1 MFFTRSLGKNGL
13 VQAHHSCRI
22 ACRGYIT
29 AALHNGNA
37 KAPLHRFA
45 QKQSPNACLTHWS
58 SLQATPTKLRD
69 LCTVG
74 LDEGQR
80 IRHSSFL
87 RKELCVRLA
96 QSAAH
101 LHTLP
106 HGWSDKTLFKEIINS
121 HKDAIQALE
130 SCPCPE
136 AVSKDDEITKV
147 FDTIATEFK
156 TVGSVPEMLFG
167 LRELTAELNDQ
178 CQAIPYQVNKVL
190 TDFFTLRTGMRF
202 LIQHH
207 MESRQGRRFGYSGIL
222 QLNCNPAKVARAAAR
237 DSSNLCVAALGQ
249 APEVVIQGDTSETL
263 IYVPSVLQYMLT
275 EIIKNAC
282 RAVVERHAV
291 TGYDD
296 VLPPVV
302 CKIEGSP
309 DGLTIK
315 IRDEGT
321 GMSKRQ
327 LDRVW
332 DFLYTTYKDSAWHGH
347 TKEECAK
354 MDTQKAEKKGS
365 AALCGYGVGLPL
377 SRMYSRYFGGDIV
390 LSSTEG
396 SGTEVC
402 INLSR
407 SPVCSE
413 VLPEDFWLDQSYLH
427 SAPDMHATTG
437 GSVPMSL

>member
-1 MFFTRSLGKNGL
+1 MFFTRRLGKDGL
-13 VQAHHSCRI
+13 VQAAQVGRI

-29 AALHNGNA
+29 AALHNGSA
-37 KAPLHRFA
+37 KAPLRRFA
-45 QKQSPNACLTHWS
+45 PKQSLNACLTHWS

-106 HGWSDKTLFKEIINS
+106 YGWADKDPFKEIIS
-121 HKDAIQALE
+121 LHKDAIQALE

-136 AVSKDDEITKV
+136 AVSKDDEISNV
-147 FDTIATEFK
+147 FDTIAKQLK

-167 LRELTAELNDQ
+167 LRELIAELNDQ
-178 CQAIPYQVNKVL
+178 CQTIPYQVNKVL

-202 LIQHH
+202 LIQHV

-222 QLNCNPAKVARAAAR
+222 QLNCNPAKVAQAAAR
-237 DSSNLCVAALGQ
+237 DSSNLCQAALGQ
-249 APEVVIQGDTSETL
+249 VPEIKIEGDTSETL
-263 IYVPSVLQYMLT
+263 IYVPAVLQYMLT

-282 RAVVERHAV
+282 RAVVERHAA

-296 VLPPVV
+296 VLPPVL

-321 GMSKRQ
+321 GMSRHQ

-347 TKEECAK
+347 TKR
-354 MDTQKAEKKGS
+354 EKKGS
-365 AALCGYGVGLPL
+365 AALAGYGVGLPL
-377 SRMYSRYFGGDIV
+377 SRMYSRYFGGDLT

-402 INLSR
+402 IHLCR

-413 VLPEDFWLDQSYLH
+413 VLPEDFWLDLSYLH
-427 SAPDMHATTG
+427 SAPDMHATS
-437 GSVPMSL
+437 GSCFSQFQ